1 MTLGGW
7 AGLGGSVSTSSG
19 AAYHLYCSPCC
30 LGFAWDALDFVH
42 LLNSF
47 LAKCLYGPFF
57 SAPWYLLVNRR
68 FLAWEGLYGQVTVLV
83 LYWPM

>member
-1 MTLGGW
+1 MVWLVW
-7 AGLGGSVSTSSG
+7 VALSLLAG
-19 AAYHLYCSPCC
+19 AAYHPYCPPCC
-30 LGFAWDALDFVH
+30 LDFVWDALDFVH
-42 LLNSF
+42 SLNSF

-57 SAPWYLLVNRR
+57 SAPRYLLVNRL